1 MKATKYRA
9 FKYKVYDVLNNDSTT
24 IGSKVVQGAIIILIL
39 INALSLIFESIP
51 EVKEDYASFFYY
63 FNLFSVVFFS
73 VEYFLRMWSITCDP
87 RFNKPL
93 LGRVK
98 YAFTSMQLI
107 DLLAILP
114 FYLSFVHFDLRVIRL
129 MRVFRLLRVF
139 KITKYVSALS
149 IVVNVFKRKA
159 SELAIAAF
167 MLVFLLLIASTA
179 IYYAENPFQPNAFSS
194 IPDSMWW
201 SVITICTVGYG
212 DIYPIT
218 IFGKLIGGVLAVIGI
233 GFFALPTGIISS
245 GFAEELAERKEK
257 KRKDEFNTHGCD
269 PEVTCPCCG
278 NSMKAK

>member
-1 MKATKYRA
+1 MNKKTI
-9 FKYKVYDVLNNDSTT
+9 KYKVYDLLNNDSITL
-24 IGSKVVQGAIIILIL
+24 GSKIVQGVIIILIL
-39 INALSLIFESIP
+39 FNAVSLIFESIP
-51 EVKEDYASFFYY
+51 EIKEEYARFFIN

-73 VEYFLRMWSITCDP
+73 IEYLLRMWSITCDE

-93 LGRVK
+93 MGRIK

-107 DLLAILP
+107 DLCAILP
-114 FYLSFVHFDLRVIRL
+114 FYLVFVHVDLRILRL

-139 KITKYVSALS
+139 KITRYVSALAL
-149 IVVNVFKRKA
+149 VVNVFKRKA

-179 IYYAENPFQPNAFSS
+179 IYYAENSYQPEAFSS

-218 IFGKLIGGVLAVIGI
+218 VLGKVIGGILAVIGI

-245 GFAEELAERKEK
+245 GFTEVLDERKEK
-257 KRKDEFNTHGCD
+257 RALSTQEVKEKDSLEK
-269 PEVTCPCCG
+269 CPCCG
-278 NSMKAK
+278 KPID